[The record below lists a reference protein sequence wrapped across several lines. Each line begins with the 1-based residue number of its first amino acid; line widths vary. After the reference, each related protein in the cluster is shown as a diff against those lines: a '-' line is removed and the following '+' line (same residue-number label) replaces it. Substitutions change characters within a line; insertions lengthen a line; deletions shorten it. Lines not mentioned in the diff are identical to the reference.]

1 VDSSILVRAYLEDE
15 EGHQAARALLAED
28 EHFFVTGGLSR
39 IEVSGA
45 LVRAARAGRV
55 ALEGLLELLDIEVGG
70 SMAVVNADPESVVES
85 SLDLVRAHG
94 LGTLDAWHLST
105 ARLTVPSLADPGE
118 PVAFA
123 TRGEL
128 QGAVAESLGFAR
140 L

>member
-1 VDSSILVRAYLEDE
+1 MRAYLEDE

-28 EHFFVTGGLSR
+28 EYSFVTGAWSR

-45 LVRAARAGRV
+45 LVRAARGGRV
-55 ALEGLLELLDIEVGG
+55 ALEGLLELLDIELGG
-70 SMAVVNADPESVVES
+70 PVTVVHADPEFVQES

-94 LGTLDAWHLST
+94 LRTLDAWHLST

-123 TRGEL
+123 TRDEE
-128 QGAVAESLGFAR
+128 QGAVAEELGFAR
-140 L
+140 I